1 MARHFPGLT
10 LFLPASSNGSSV
22 WRWSLR
28 NPAHYF
34 RQGEVLPKT
43 NLGSSTTTTLTHVEK
58 QLNPQKFLPNSFY
71 SMGVS
76 LSVPAVGIFP
86 GGHLTTLGACV
97 WMFELLGLYQKTS
110 ARFIICRA
118 VFILLVYIPFCAP
131 LQLEWSETA
140 RSRNL
145 K

>member
-1 MARHFPGLT
+1 MEPKKLCKLLQA
-10 LFLPASSNGSSV
+10 
-22 WRWSLR
+22 
-28 NPAHYF
+28 
-34 RQGEVLPKT
+34 GEVLPKT
-43 NLGSSTTTTLTHVEK
+43 NLGSTTTTLTHVEQ
-58 QLNPQKFLPNSFY
+58 QLNHQKFLPTSFY
-71 SMGVS
+71 PMGVS

-86 GGHLTTLGACV
+86 GGHLTMLGACV
-97 WMFELLGLYQKTS
+97 WMLELLGLYKKTS
-110 ARFIICRA
+110 VRFIIRRA